1 MKLSKI
7 FVSSAAAASVV
18 GVIGFAYAQT
28 YNPTPPTSNPQTQ
41 PEVQSPVQ
49 TLPADTNMQN
59 QRRNSSTG
67 TTGSMNDNTRMS
79 GDNSTSSMGNNGNA
93 SMDNNRSTERMA
105 RADRN

>member
-7 FVSSAAAASVV
+7 LVSSAAAASVV
-18 GVIGFAYAQT
+18 GAIGFAYAQT
-28 YNPTPPTSNPQTQ
+28 YSPTTPTTPGNNPQTQ
-41 PEVQSPVQ
+41 IDVQVPAPASP
-49 TLPADTNMQN
+49 TDTNTQN

-79 GDNSTSSMGNNGNA
+79 GDNSTSSI
-93 SMDNNRSTERMA
+93 DNNRSTERMA

>member
-7 FVSSAAAASVV
+7 LVSTTAAASVV
-18 GVIGFAYAQT
+18 GAIGLAYAQT

-49 TLPADTNMQN
+49 TSPADTKTQTPTL
-59 QRRNSSTG
+59 RRT
-67 TTGSMNDNTRMS
+67 TTGSMSDSGMANDNSNT
-79 GDNSTSSMGNNGNA
+79 
-93 SMDNNRSTERMA
+93 STERMA